1 MRRPLVPRRLRNLAP
16 KRPPP
21 LADRLGWGTHMAI
34 LAALVVN
41 LWVGGDFIEARLGH
55 VARSV
60 FEIAMIGAWLV
71 LVVGMRWWGDR
82 NGDRGGG
89 GSRR

>member
-1 MRRPLVPRRLRNLAP
+1 MRRSLVPRRLRDLAP

-21 LADRLGWGTHMAI
+21 LADRLGWGAHAAI
-34 LAALVVN
+34 LAALAIN
-41 LWVGGDFIEARLGH
+41 LWVGGDLIEARLGY

-82 NGDRGGG
+82 RPPEDGDGP
-89 GSRR
+89 